1 MGFFF
6 SFVIRFYAS
15 QSVTEGSKS
24 TPTRKRERERER
36 GDDNAS
42 DRQTLRNNITHYL
55 YGNGRSR
62 KLGRWVVRGG
72 GGILSSPMSLSSI
85 MISSMHVR
93 FLSTNG

>member
-1 MGFFF
+1 ML
-6 SFVIRFYAS
+6 VS
-15 QSVTEGSKS
+15 QSQRGQNPHRQE
-24 TPTRKRERERER
+24 RERERER
-36 GDDNAS
+36 EREDDNAS